1 MTLNEALIRQN
12 FLSQVVL
19 KNNDNELE
27 KGTKVSVMKT
37 RIELNKLR
45 TEFDEDCQKAV
56 EELKTEEFNTLLEKQ
71 DRTEEEEKTFL
82 DLNNQL
88 QEEYNA
94 YLVERGKEEVTFDKK
109 FTEEEYFD
117 IVNVNTNEVEING
130 NKIPAEDFLEIFYT
144 LFVE

>member
-1 MTLNEALIRQN
+1 MKNLILIDKSAR
-12 FLSQVVL
+12 
-19 KNNDNELE
+19 ELLLH
-27 KGTKVSVMKT
+27 KQTKYVIWNYSGAVNAVSVEEVK
-37 RIELNKLR
+37 
-45 TEFDEDCQKAV
+45 KAV

-117 IVNVNTNEVEING
+117 IVNVNSSFI
-130 NKIPAEDFLEIFYT
+130 
-144 LFVE
+144 